1 MTYTLY
7 VIYRHKHRNTYIQVN
22 ANMKK
27 IYTSPSVEVH
37 TINAIQ
43 MIANSIDK
51 DSQGITN
58 PDDYDFLGR
67 EDSHDPKSPN
77 IWDKEW

>member
-1 MTYTLY
+1 
-7 VIYRHKHRNTYIQVN
+7 
-22 ANMKK
+22 MKK
-27 IYTSPSVEVH
+27 QYIIPATEC
-37 TINAIQ
+37 IQ
-43 MIANSIDK
+43 METIRLVANSIDK

-58 PDDYDFLGR
+58 TEDYDFLGR

>member
-1 MTYTLY
+1 
-7 VIYRHKHRNTYIQVN
+7 
-22 ANMKK
+22 MKK
-27 IYTSPSVEVH
+27 QYIIPATECIQLE
-37 TINAIQ
+37 TIRLV
-43 MIANSIDK
+43 ANSINK
-51 DSQGITN
+51 DEDGITN

>member
-1 MTYTLY
+1 
-7 VIYRHKHRNTYIQVN
+7 
-22 ANMKK
+22 MKK

-51 DSQGITN
+51 ASQGITT

-67 EDSHDPKSPN
+67 EDSLDSKSHN

>member
-1 MTYTLY
+1 
-7 VIYRHKHRNTYIQVN
+7 
-22 ANMKK
+22 MKK
-27 IYTSPSVEVH
+27 IYTSPSAEVH

-67 EDSHDPKSPN
+67 EGRVTDGELVHVDKSTALLN
-77 IWDKEW
+77 QL